1 MHQIYMG
8 TRSILFFGARGE
20 AGLLHAVWMT
30 LVGLLIGVVL
40 GIVTTRFYDR
50 KGYERTH
57 RRKVAVTWYPAGI

>member
-50 KGYERTH
+50 KGYGRTH
-57 RRKVAVTWYPAGI
+57 RPKVA

>member
-1 MHQIYMG
+1 
-8 TRSILFFGARGE
+8 
-20 AGLLHAVWMT
+20 MT

-57 RRKVAVTWYPAGI
+57 RPKVA